1 MEITRGAELSDSA
14 LEGVAGGGVNTVS
27 KDYTYSPIGPATT
40 GPSAGPASGD
50 LRADGKTKKDELVD
64 GLIADNGIKGLLVAA
79 GTYELYIADYAE
91 YTRKYNAWDDRK
103 RMLGATGVYAGPAPI
118 PPNPYDYL

>member
-1 MEITRGAELSDSA
+1 MEQKRYAELSDSA
-14 LEGVAGGGVNTVS
+14 LERVAGGLSTMSVN
-27 KDYTYSPIGPATT
+27 TYSPTGPITAGPSTGPA
-40 GPSAGPASGD
+40 GGISC
-50 LRADGKTKKDELVD
+50 ADGKTKKDELVD

-79 GTYELYIADYAE
+79 GTYELYSADCAE